1 MSIETEIKS
10 SIVLNIHQKSVINL
24 LFTGNWINEKSNEF
38 FKPFGLSPQQFNVLR
53 ILRGRKGEPTNL
65 IDIQE
70 RMISKMSNTTRL
82 IEKLK
87 QKDLVNRVQ
96 CEENRR
102 KIEVTITKSGLE
114 LLQNIDQQ
122 LSKHEKE
129 TVGNLSEGELKVL
142 NELLDKLRV

>member
-1 MSIETEIKS
+1 MSIEAEIKS

-24 LFTGNWINEKSNEF
+24 LFTGNWINEKTNEF
-38 FKPFGLSPQQFNVLR
+38 FKPFGLSVQQFNVLR

-96 CEENRR
+96 CQENRR
-102 KIEVTITKSGLE
+102 KIEVTITKLGLE

-122 LSKHEKE
+122 LNKHEKK
-129 TVGNLSEGELKVL
+129 TVGNLSEDELKVL
-142 NELLDKLRV
+142 NELLDKLRA